1 MAIGIDATPQSGWTQ
16 PISGLFYLPVFSGLM
31 RMIDGKIY
39 STYLMA
45 SRPYGTLYIGVTGD
59 IITRTTQHRENQVA
73 GFTKRYGIHRLVW
86 FEYFGEIDAA
96 IQREKT
102 MKKWK
107 RYWKINLIE
116 RENPHWED
124 LYPAFFRVEGEPLS
138 QPDLF
143 R

>member
-1 MAIGIDATPQSGWTQ
+1 LELAGRSRFQGFITCQ
-16 PISGLFYLPVFSGLM
+16 FFSGLM

-39 STYLMA
+39 ATYLMA

-59 IITRTTQHRENQVA
+59 IITRTTQNRENQIA

-86 FEYFGEIDAA
+86 FEYFGEIDVA

-107 RYWKINLIE
+107 RDWKINLIE
-116 RENPHWED
+116 RANPHWED
-124 LYPAFFRVEGEPLS
+124 LYPGFFRVDSGPL
-138 QPDLF
+138 
-143 R
+143 